1 MSNKY
6 TRYLATDPNNP
17 KGVLGN
23 YQHAT
28 DVFVENFYRL
38 APRYKFL
45 FYAYFEIDN
54 TIPQV
59 KSIMNNRNDL
69 EIPLLVKTASLPSFN
84 YDTVTKNRYNRK
96 KVVYKQ
102 INYEPITFAFH
113 DDNAGIMNAM
123 WYAYNEYFSNDVL
136 HTNPNDWNTD
146 NFTWT
151 GKKYGMDTLNDVRF
165 FKRITL
171 YTLSRQKY
179 NGYTLWGPKIK
190 SWKHSDL
197 SYAAGNET
205 LENSMSIEFESVSY
219 NSGEVSEGSP
229 DNFAGI
235 HYDYIKSPL
244 DTPDGGNLDQIFTPP
259 PDPDLLDG
267 TPDFT
272 QNYLQAQ
279 AANSFIPL
287 PEALDAQSLNQTITT
302 NVVGGTL
309 GATFPTDADQ
319 EAEAVARIK
328 PLNQNNQ
335 GSGFKAPVYE
345 DAILRQQRDTRELEN
360 QRLVQQR
367 SDDQQQLSNLN
378 QQLNV
383 AERRGNLA
391 EVSRL
396 NREIGNIEA
405 RNL

>member
-6 TRYLATDPNNP
+6 TRYLSTDPNSL
-17 KGVLGN
+17 KGVVGN

-59 KSIMNNRNDL
+59 KAIMNNRNDL

-96 KVVYKQ
+96 KIVYKQ

-123 WYAYNEYFSNDVL
+123 WYAYNEYFSNDML
-136 HTNPNDWNTD
+136 HTNPYDWNTD

-151 GKKYGMDTLNDVRF
+151 GKKYGMDTLNDIRF

-205 LENSMSIEFESVSY
+205 LENSMSIEFEGVSY
-219 NSGEVSEGSP
+219 NSGEVAEGSP
-229 DNFAGI
+229 DNFAGA

-244 DTPDGGNLDQIFTPP
+244 DTPAGGNADQIFTPP
-259 PDPDLLDG
+259 PDPDLLDRDI
-267 TPDFT
+267 DFT

-279 AANSFIPL
+279 SENSVIPL
-287 PEALDAQSLNQTITT
+287 PDTIEGDDLSQLITA
-302 NVVGGTL
+302 NIVGGTL
-309 GATFPTDADQ
+309 GATFPNNVADDS
-319 EAEAVARIK
+319 EAVAQIK
-328 PLNQNNQ
+328 RLNQTGQ
-335 GSGFKAPVYE
+335 GSGFKPPTIN
-345 DAILRQQRDTRELEN
+345 DLT
-360 QRLVQQR
+360 
-367 SDDQQQLSNLN
+367 
-378 QQLNV
+378 
-383 AERRGNLA
+383 
-391 EVSRL
+391 
-396 NREIGNIEA
+396 
-405 RNL
+405 

>member
-6 TRYLATDPNNP
+6 TRYLTTDPNNL
-17 KGVLGN
+17 KGVMGN

-28 DVFVENFYRL
+28 DAFVENFYRL

-69 EIPLLVKTASLPSFN
+69 EIPLLVKTASLPGFN

-96 KVVYKQ
+96 KIVYKQ

-146 NFTWT
+146 NFSWT

-190 SWKHSDL
+190 SWKHSEL

-205 LENSMSIEFESVSY
+205 LENSMVIEFEGVSY
-219 NSGEVSEGSP
+219 NSGKVEEGSP

-244 DTPDGGNLDQIFTPP
+244 DTPAGGNSDQIFNTP

-272 QNYLQAQ
+272 ENFLQAQ
-279 AANSFIPL
+279 AENVFIPL
-287 PEALDAQSLNQTITT
+287 PESIDTASINRDITT

-309 GATFPTDADQ
+309 GATFPTDEVPD
-319 EAEAVARIK
+319 EDSVAKIK
-328 PLNQNNQ
+328 PMNQNNQ

-345 DAILRQQRDTRELEN
+345 DAILRQQRDARELEN
-360 QRLVQQR
+360 QRLSQER
-367 SDDQQQLSNLN
+367 SERQQQLTTLN
-378 QQLNV
+378 RQLDV
-383 AERRGNLA
+383 AVRRGNLA

-396 NREIGNIEA
+396 NREIGEIEA
-405 RNL
+405 QDI